1 MAQDN
6 GLTSAQGGH
15 GGGRRLTVPPP
26 IAQAALKLPQL
37 LLLLQRSVLPLPAR
51 LSAEVLLCTQP
62 ASRLGDLK
70 LQSQLALQAAQGVL
84 REGLAVRAK
93 SVLGAWGRE
102 DSKQL

>member
-15 GGGRRLTVPPP
+15 SGRRGITVPPP
-26 IAQAALKLPQL
+26 ITQATLKVPQL
-37 LLLLQRSVLPLPAR
+37 LLLLQRSVLPLPAC

-84 REGLAVRAK
+84 REGLGVRAK
-93 SVLGAWGRE
+93 RVLGA
-102 DSKQL
+102 

>member
-15 GGGRRLTVPPP
+15 SGRRGITVPPP
-26 IAQAALKLPQL
+26 ITQATLKVPQL
-37 LLLLQRSVLPLPAR
+37 LLLLQRSMLPLPAC

-84 REGLAVRAK
+84 REGLGVRAK
-93 SVLGAWGRE
+93 RVLSA
-102 DSKQL
+102 